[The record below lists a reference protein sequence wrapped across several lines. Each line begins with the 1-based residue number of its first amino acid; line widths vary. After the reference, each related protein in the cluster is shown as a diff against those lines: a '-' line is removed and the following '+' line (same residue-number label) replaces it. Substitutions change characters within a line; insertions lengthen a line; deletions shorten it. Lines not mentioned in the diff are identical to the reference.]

1 MVKNLPVNKGDVSFT
16 LGQEDLPEKEM
27 VAHSSI
33 LAWEIPQTEEPRGRE
48 SIGSSQRIEHNLA
61 IKQKQKALGLGREGP
76 LEVAGCAAGI
86 QQWGGGAGEA
96 WSRVELCCQGGWLEP
111 QPFSPSAF
119 PEGPARW
126 GLVPVLSQWPREGQ
140 VGPPPRRSVSLHVTR
155 LHRSCREGR
164 WGLGDRGR

>member
-61 IKQKQKALGLGREGP
+61 IKQKQKALGLGRE
-76 LEVAGCAAGI
+76 LNLSNHRDNYFKTGCH
-86 QQWGGGAGEA
+86 
-96 WSRVELCCQGGWLEP
+96 
-111 QPFSPSAF
+111 
-119 PEGPARW
+119 
-126 GLVPVLSQWPREGQ
+126 LSTA
-140 VGPPPRRSVSLHVTR
+140 V
-155 LHRSCREGR
+155 
-164 WGLGDRGR
+164 